1 MKLHRY
7 KNQLVINP
15 LTVKW
20 RGLGNMAEESGKA
33 PKEEHFY
40 VPCLEGFFFFF
51 FFSLLILVI
60 YSQVINRD
68 ES

>member
-40 VPCLEGFFFFF
+40 VPCLEGCFFFF
-51 FFSLLILVI
+51 LIDSGYLFTG
-60 YSQVINRD
+60 YKQR
-68 ES
+68 

>member
-40 VPCLEGFFFFF
+40 VPCLEGCFFFFF
-51 FFSLLILVI
+51 LIDSGYLFTG
-60 YSQVINRD
+60 YKQR
-68 ES
+68 